1 MSESEFKTRVKVVG
15 VGGAG
20 IKAVNR
26 MIDAGLSGV
35 EFAVVDFD
43 LMDLRL
49 CKAAARLELKSLYP
63 RLTFPEFGNA
73 ARLRKRESAMAG
85 QEQIRN
91 TLGEADVVFII
102 AGLGGHT
109 GSGVAPV
116 VAETAR
122 QKGAFTIG
130 LVTLPFTFEGRQR
143 HEIAEEVVKEL
154 CSRTDTLTTISPYQI
169 LQMASTQKMSVNE
182 AFDLVDD
189 ILQRATQNILSFITT
204 GLPPDLPRQRAKIP

>member
-1 MSESEFKTRVKVVG
+1 MSESECKTRVKVVG

-35 EFAVVDFD
+35 EFVAVDFD
-43 LMDLRL
+43 LAGLRL
-49 CKAAARLELKSLYP
+49 CKAKVKLELKSLYP
-63 RLTFPEFGNA
+63 GLTFPEFGNP
-73 ARLRKRESAMAG
+73 ARLRKRESAIAG
-85 QEQIRN
+85 REQIRD
-91 TLGEADVVFII
+91 TLGEAGVVLII

-130 LVTLPFTFEGRQR
+130 LVTLPFSFEGRQR
-143 HEIAEEVVKEL
+143 CEIAEEVVKEL
-154 CSRTDTLTTISPYQI
+154 CSRTDILTTISPYRI
-169 LQMASTQKMSVNE
+169 LEMASTQKMSLTE
-182 AFDLVDD
+182 AFDLMDD
-189 ILQRATQNILSFITT
+189 VLQRATQNILGFITT
-204 GLPPDLPRQRAKIP
+204 GLPPDLSRQRARIP